1 MTGKNILV
9 GITGGIAAYK
19 VAILVRLLVRNNNN
33 VKVVMTP
40 MAKHFITPLTL
51 ATLSKNPIL
60 VDFYNP
66 ENGDWN
72 SHVDM
77 GLWADA
83 YVIAPATA
91 NTIAKMAN
99 GIADNLLLT
108 TYLSAKCPVFFAPS
122 MDLDMFKH
130 QATQKNIQT
139 LVERGNFVIDA
150 TSGELAS
157 GLEGKGRMAEPEIIY
172 NSLCEYF
179 KSDKKL
185 SGKKVLIT
193 AGPTYEHIDPVR
205 FIGNHSSGKMGF
217 AIAEEFAKQGADVF
231 LVSGPVKMQT
241 ENKKISKFDVVSA
254 QEMYE
259 KCIELFKT
267 VDIAVFAAAVADYR
281 PKSKAQNKIKKQ
293 NDDLKIEL
301 EKTPDIALNIGKI
314 KKSSQITVGF
324 ALETDNE
331 MENAKL
337 KLKNKNL
344 DLIIL
349 NSLNDKGAGF
359 NTDTNKISIIRKD
372 LSVLNFEIKTKTEVA
387 KDIVEEIVRNLLS
400 D

>member
-1 MTGKNILV
+1 MV

>member
-1 MTGKNILV
+1 LV